1 MTDELVAK
9 PEATTWYAGAG
20 VAESVM
26 EFGEAAGSGDIGS
39 MAVKGASAGIDALG
53 VLTDPFG
60 SLASAGVGWA
70 VEHIGF
76 LREPFDAL
84 LGDPDE
90 IKAHARTW
98 SNVSKHLKAVAADDT
113 AALDRLSGWDG
124 AAADAYR
131 VRAREWTG
139 TVAAAADEADRLV
152 DETVGSAALTA
163 FVRSTIRDL
172 IADFVAKL
180 IGPLVAAVT
189 TAAVTAGASL
199 VAFIAGVVSTAI
211 SLARKFADMIQK
223 LVNALGLASQRLA
236 DLIARLATL
245 TQKADTVLAG
255 GLHVATTP
263 DLARW
268 MGANPLKMPAS
279 VVKIEGKVGN
289 PFTGTAVT
297 AVDEAVQTQGAEEE
311 ARKDATV

>member
-1 MTDELVAK
+1 MTELVAQ

-26 EFGEAAGSGDIGS
+26 EFGEAVGSGDIGS

-70 VEHIGF
+70 IEHIGF

-90 IKAHARTW
+90 IKAHAATW

-131 VRAREWTG
+131 VRGREWTG
-139 TVAAAADEADRLV
+139 TVAAAAVEADRLV
-152 DETVGSAALTA
+152 DETVGSAAMTA
-163 FVRSTIRDL
+163 AIRSTIRDL

-180 IGPLVAAVT
+180 IGPLLAAVT

-199 VAFIAGVVSTAI
+199 VAFVAGVVTTAI
-211 SLARKFADMIQK
+211 SLARKFADMIRK
-223 LVNALGLASQRLA
+223 LVEALGLASQRLT
-236 DLIARLATL
+236 DLIARLTAL
-245 TQKADTVLAG
+245 KQKVDTVLG
-255 GLHVATTP
+255 GALHVATTP
-263 DLARW
+263 DFARW

-279 VVKIEGKVGN
+279 VVKVEGKVGK
-289 PFTGTAVT
+289 PFASAAVT
-297 AVDEAVQTQGAEEE
+297 AADEAVGLDGAKEK
-311 ARKDATV
+311 AREDAAV